1 VPISLIVQTHVDIF
15 KIAMGSS
22 SDEDNAGPSFDT
34 RKSLDKAA
42 VYLHNHGGLSE
53 EGSVN
58 AKMLLRKLDW
68 RLIPL
73 AFAGT
78 TVQFLDK
85 FAINVCAVVLVL
97 RDIIELTL
105 FHISMQLSWE

>member
-1 VPISLIVQTHVDIF
+1 
-15 KIAMGSS
+15 MGSS
-22 SDEDNAGPSFDT
+22 SDVEIQDKAGPSFDT

-105 FHISMQLSWE
+105 FHTSMQLSWA